1 MRPHR
6 LLPLPLA
13 VLLALAAAAPAAA
26 AEWTID
32 VTDFQ
37 FTPATRQ
44 VEVGDKVVWRFHDGG
59 HTTTSKSGQAEQWDS
74 QLRNGG
80 GLYEHTFTRPGRYE
94 YVCTPHASFMSGVIE
109 VGGDAVARTVDGF
122 RTRRRGRSVT
132 VSVTLNEPAVL
143 TYKLRGPTRRTVKRG
158 RLPAGEHSFKLK
170 RLAKGRYRGTLTL
183 RDDFDNRTTR
193 RNSFRIR

>member
-13 VLLALAAAAPAAA
+13 VLLALAAAAPATA

-32 VTDFQ
+32 VTDFA
-37 FTPATRQ
+37 FAPETRQ

-59 HTTTSKSGQAEQWDS
+59 HTSTARPGQAEQWNSD
-74 QLRNGG
+74 LRDGG
-80 GLYEHTFTRPGRYE
+80 GIYEHTFTKPGRYE
-94 YVCTPHASFMSGVIE
+94 YVCTPHETFMAGVIE
-109 VGGDAVARTVDGF
+109 VGGDPVARTVDGF
-122 RTRRRGRSVT
+122 RTKRRGKSVT
-132 VSVTLNEPAVL
+132 VTVTLNEPAVL
-143 TYKLRGPTRRTVKRG
+143 TYKVKGPTRRTVKRG
-158 RLPAGEHSFKLK
+158 RLPAGRHSFKVK

-193 RNSFRIR
+193 KSSFRIR